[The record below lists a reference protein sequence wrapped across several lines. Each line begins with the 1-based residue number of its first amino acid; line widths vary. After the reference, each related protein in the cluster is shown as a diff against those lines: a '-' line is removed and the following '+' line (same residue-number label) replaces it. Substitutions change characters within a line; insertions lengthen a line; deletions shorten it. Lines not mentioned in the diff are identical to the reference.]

1 LVAGYIT
8 RRLIWAIPV
17 LFGVTLI
24 TFLLMHFTAG
34 SYVPG
39 LALDPSLRPEDVA
52 RIRANLGLDRP
63 LIVQYLDWVGVGSI
77 LKFVGLA
84 GLLGGSQNIAPGIL
98 EGNFGRSLIDGT
110 PVLGNVLERLPNTIE
125 LTLTAICLGA
135 VISIPVGVV
144 SALRR
149 GGKLD
154 QLLTGVAVAGF
165 AVPQFWLGLML
176 ILLFSVSFHAWGL
189 PWLPSSGATNP
200 LNGGDLIDRLAHL
213 VMPATVLSFFYVST
227 WSRFVRSS
235 MIETLSQDY
244 VRTARAKGMTE
255 RRTTYVHALRNAL
268 APLVT
273 LVGLELPGLV
283 SGALV
288 VEVVF
293 GWPGIGLL
301 AFQKALQYDY
311 TAVMGITTFAAVL
324 VVVGNLLADLLYA
337 VVDPRVRYS

>member
-1 LVAGYIT
+1 MGAYVA
-8 RRLIWAIPV
+8 RRVVWAIPV

-39 LALDPSLRPEDVA
+39 LSLDPNIKPADIA

-63 LIVQYLDWVGVGSI
+63 LIVQYLDWVGIGT
-77 LKFVGLA
+77 LFKLVGLA
-84 GLLGGSQNIAPGIL
+84 GLLGGGKNIDPGLL

-110 PVLGNVLERLPNTIE
+110 PVLQNILERLPNTLE
-125 LTLTAICLGA
+125 LTLTAIILGA
-135 VISIPVGVV
+135 VIAIPVGVV
-144 SALRR
+144 SAIRR
-149 GGKLD
+149 GGRLD
-154 QLLTGVAVAGF
+154 QLLTAVSVGGF
-165 AVPQFWLGLML
+165 AIPQFWLGL
-176 ILLFSVSFHAWGL
+176 LLVLTFSVSFHAWGL

-200 LNGGDLIDRLAHL
+200 LGGGDPVDRLIHL
-213 VMPATVLSFFYVST
+213 VMPAIVLSLFYVST
-227 WSRFVRSS
+227 WSRFVRSG
-235 MIETLSQDY
+235 MIEALSQDY

-255 RRTTYVHALRNAL
+255 RRATYVHALRNAL

-273 LVGLELPGLV
+273 LIGLELPGLV

-301 AFQKALQYDY
+301 AFQKALAYDY

-324 VVVGNLLADLLYA
+324 VVAGNLLADFLYA
-337 VVDPRVRYS
+337 VVDPRVRYA

>member
-1 LVAGYIT
+1 MAGYAA
-8 RRLIWAIPV
+8 RRLVTALPV

-39 LALDPSLRPEDVA
+39 LQLDPNLKPADIA

-63 LIVQYLDWVGVGSI
+63 LLVQYLDWIGIGSI
-77 LKFVGLA
+77 FKAAGLA
-84 GLLGGSQNIAPGIL
+84 VLFGGSHNIDPGIL

-110 PVLGNVLERLPNTIE
+110 PVLGDVLERLPNTIE
-125 LTLTAICLGA
+125 LTATAIFAGA
-135 VISIPVGVV
+135 ALAIPVGVA
-144 SALRR
+144 SALGR
-149 GGKLD
+149 GGRLD
-154 QLLTGVAVAGF
+154 QILTATSVGGF
-165 AVPQFWLGLML
+165 AVPQFWLGLLL
-176 ILLFSVSFHAWGL
+176 ILLFSVGFHAWGL
-189 PWLPSSGATNP
+189 PWLPSSGATSP
-200 LNGGDLIDRLAHL
+200 LGGGGLLDRVEHLA
-213 VMPATVLSFFYVST
+213 MPATVLAFFYLSN

-255 RRTTYVHALRNAL
+255 RRTVYVHALRNAV

-301 AFQKALQYDY
+301 AFQRALQYDY
-311 TAVMGITTFAAVL
+311 TMVMGITTFAAVL
-324 VVVGNLLADLLYA
+324 VVGGNLLADVLYA
-337 VVDPRVRYS
+337 VIDPRLRYS